1 MSLAGGCH
9 EHASEQGPRF
19 GARGLGVQ
27 RGGRPV
33 LEGIDFALDP
43 GELLQLRGPNGSGKS
58 SLLRVLCA
66 LMPAAAG
73 ELRWRG
79 DPVHA
84 GDARFQRASAYLGHA
99 DGIDADLGVAE
110 NLHFAARLA
119 GQEASAAQVDAAL
132 SQVGL
137 AGAGA
142 LAARTLSQGQRR
154 RVALARLALRHHCEL
169 WLLDEPHS
177 GLDAEAAAQF
187 DGLLRAHLDG
197 GGIAVVAT
205 HHALDLQGR
214 TLRLDA

>member
-9 EHASEQGPRF
+9 EHACEQGPRF

-27 RGGRPV
+27 RGGRAV

-43 GELLQLRGPNGSGKS
+43 GELLELRGPNGSGKS

-66 LMPAAAG
+66 LMPPAAG

-79 DPVHA
+79 EPVRA

-137 AGAGA
+137 AGAGP
-142 LAARTLSQGQRR
+142 LAVRSLSQGQRR
-154 RVALARLALRHHCEL
+154 RIALARLALRRCDL

-177 GLDAEAAAQF
+177 GLDAQAATQF